1 MPIITEPLAHPG
13 PIDHT
18 VPVSAAE
25 EERFRT
31 RFGTAEELLTAAIPA
46 LGVSVIP
53 APQPSPDQQIADA
66 LFLEIHRAVTDSFG
80 PAAPESSKTFDH
92 GRVERAISHY
102 RRFIDAVSER
112 IRSDIKETTLPGV

>member
-1 MPIITEPLAHPG
+1 MKYFRKMLKSASAPTNCRPNDQPLKPQSMTEAQK
-13 PIDHT
+13 
-18 VPVSAAE
+18 E
-25 EERFRT
+25 
-31 RFGTAEELLTAAIPA
+31 TAAPISA

-66 LFLEIHRAVTDSFG
+66 LFCEIHRAVTDSFQ

-112 IRSDIKETTLPGV
+112 IRSELKETALPGV